1 MNTTNPGTAP
11 DPAAYETTAQDTA
24 RTSRVQRSA
33 ADTLFVPI
41 ALAIFGLAVMLRVY
55 HLDYLPLW
63 NDELFSRY
71 YYDLFGAKFL
81 VTTGLTL
88 EPTPPLYYFM
98 LEPWMTLFGHSEAAL
113 RSLSVVASLVA
124 LPLVYAVARELFG
137 RTSIALAAAALF
149 AVSPMAVYFSQEAR
163 VYMFTLI
170 PAGMMLLGIARYL
183 RQQRNGDLLL
193 YAAGAVISLYSHA
206 TFTLVVAACNVVV
219 LVSLAFGALPRAA
232 ATDRE
237 ARATQ
242 HVRVSAIV
250 RWLAANVVVGM
261 LWLPLL
267 MAMLSIGRHGTGL
280 SWIPPLSF
288 RDLLVVASGLV
299 AGPIARMRFP
309 GIEVAALLLAV
320 LAVTL
325 WTTRMPRRAMAVLV
339 AIPMLFVVL
348 ATVASIKQPILL
360 PRILCWITL
369 PLSVALAWAVVVPS
383 KLRLA
388 ARVATL
394 IAFGVG
400 LYWQIALADGA
411 KAPLRTVFGD
421 TRTELMQ
428 ADEVVLAPYTSA
440 VLLAYYGPPLR
451 QLVKW
456 HDPAVTGIENEE
468 MIEKLGIAR
477 RDVQQV
483 ANDIRAGKPVVLV
496 SASPDA
502 RFMPLLMDQVPAPVR
517 RVESTCNV
525 VPLHGVKPPPC
536 IAVYAWNTRSAT
548 MPGSAGNVGNA
559 GKVGNIG
566 NGSTQ

>member
-11 DPAAYETTAQDTA
+11 DHAAREDAARAPRAQFT
-24 RTSRVQRSA
+24 QRSV
-33 ADTLFVPI
+33 ADTLFAPI
-41 ALAIFGLAVMLRVY
+41 ALAIFAIAVLLRVY

-124 LPLVYAVARELFG
+124 LPLVYAVARELFA
-137 RTSIALAAAALF
+137 RTSIALTSAALF

-183 RQQRNGDLLL
+183 RQQRTGDLLL
-193 YAAGAVISLYSHA
+193 YAAGAVVSLYSHA

-219 LVSLAFGALPRAA
+219 LAWLVFGAVPASVPVVSAAA
-232 ATDRE
+232 AT
-237 ARATQ
+237 ARATR
-242 HVRVSAIV
+242 HARASAIL
-250 RWLAANVVVGM
+250 RWLAANGVVGV
-261 LWLPLL
+261 LWLPLF
-267 MAMLSIGRHGTGL
+267 MAMFSIGRHGTGL

-320 LAVTL
+320 LAATL
-325 WTTRMPRRAMAVLV
+325 WMARMPRRAVAVLV
-339 AIPMLFVVL
+339 AIPVLFVVL
-348 ATVASIKQPILL
+348 ATAASIKQPILL

-388 ARVATL
+388 ARAATL

-411 KAPLRTVFGD
+411 KAPLRAVFGD
-421 TRTELMQ
+421 TRAELTQ

-440 VLLAYYGPPLR
+440 VLLAYYGPPLH

-456 HDPAVTGIENEE
+456 HDPAVTGIENQE
-468 MIEKLGIAR
+468 MIEKLGIPK
-477 RDVQQV
+477 RDVQAV

-502 RFMPLLMDQVPAPVR
+502 RFMPSLMDRVPAPVR

-536 IAVYAWNTRSAT
+536 IAVYAWNTRGTPTRDNA
-548 MPGSAGNVGNA
+548 GNA
-559 GKVGNIG
+559 GDSLHGPA
-566 NGSTQ
+566 Q